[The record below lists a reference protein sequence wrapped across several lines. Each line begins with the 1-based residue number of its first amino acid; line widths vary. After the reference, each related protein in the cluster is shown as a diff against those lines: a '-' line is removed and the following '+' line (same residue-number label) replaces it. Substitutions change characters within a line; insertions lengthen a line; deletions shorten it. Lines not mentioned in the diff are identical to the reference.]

1 MDSVTRGNFQESG
14 MGSAVRNV
22 INRGWLTVIRSGA
35 DWWSRV
41 IRANRSSARFN
52 ERARILIPSMESN
65 YERFPR
71 ARAWIEWN
79 GSRDITD
86 LGMKFEWR
94 GKEEKEWRGIE
105 VDMKL
110 LKRPIRAC
118 DKSSEVR
125 RIVIERDI
133 VFLVFLFFDYGL
145 LWKSN
150 SFSKTFFNF
159 GKDNVDIS
167 NFVFIIKKKWNCRR
181 LLYSWNRIL
190 KDWFEKRNYIWNSCI
205 RGD

>member
-1 MDSVTRGNFQESG
+1 MERKRRERMEGN
-14 MGSAVRNV
+14 
-22 INRGWLTVIRSGA
+22 
-35 DWWSRV
+35 
-41 IRANRSSARFN
+41 
-52 ERARILIPSMESN
+52 
-65 YERFPR
+65 
-71 ARAWIEWN
+71 
-79 GSRDITD
+79 
-86 LGMKFEWR
+86 
-94 GKEEKEWRGIE
+94 IE

-167 NFVFIIKKKWNCRR
+167 IYEFCF
-181 LLYSWNRIL
+181 Y
-190 KDWFEKRNYIWNSCI
+190 Y
-205 RGD
+205 

>member
-22 INRGWLTVIRSGA
+22 INRGWLAVIRSGA

-133 VFLVFLFFDYGL
+133 VFLVFP
-145 LWKSN
+145 S
-150 SFSKTFFNF
+150 SFSSIMDYYGNRTFSETFFNF

-167 NFVFIIKKKWNCRR
+167 IYEFYF
-181 LLYSWNRIL
+181 Y
-190 KDWFEKRNYIWNSCI
+190 Y
-205 RGD
+205 